1 MIRAYLR
8 ILRPLLQPSGHAV
21 GLQNAL
27 GLETQ
32 PLRRA
37 FTSISQPSLRYPISK
52 FTQRINYRPRISNSI
67 NKSYQSPLRTNGRS
81 FHKASRL
88 RGSKP
93 NPSKPNAQEPQGL
106 SARLKKLTR
115 EYGWAA
121 MGVYLSLSVLDFP
134 FCFLLVRV
142 VGTERIGELEH
153 WLVSHVSKVIP
164 DSVRNRWNEYR
175 AALKEAK
182 REQSGG
188 EEEVEVAGWG
198 VEQAD
203 ERNKTEASLGT
214 QLALAYAIHKSFIFL
229 RVPLTVAVTPKVVK
243 VLRSWVTRSHKYND
257 KDHAGLAEGTV
268 LPQDN
273 LPKFFAKHGFEGV
286 DPKKTKKNGAGKGN
300 WGNVGE
306 EIVDEQFNFVNARR
320 RSNSSGYS
328 NHLNDFKTKFE
339 FNEPEPVF
347 EESVHGPT
355 AEDDNVLTKTETS
368 SSDSSS
374 VDDNHRKSM

>member
-8 ILRPLLQPSGHAV
+8 TLRPLLQPSGHAA
-21 GLQNAL
+21 GLRNAL

-32 PLRRA
+32 PSRRA
-37 FTSISQPSLRYPISK
+37 FASISQPSLRYPISR
-52 FTQRINYRPRISNSI
+52 FAQRINYRPRISNPI
-67 NKSYQSPLRTNGRS
+67 NKSPLQTNKRS
-81 FHKASRL
+81 FHKTSRL
-88 RGSKP
+88 RNSKP
-93 NPSKPNAQEPQGL
+93 DPSKPNTEEPQGL
-106 SARLKKLTR
+106 SARLRKLSR

-153 WLVSHVSKVIP
+153 WIVSHISKVIP

-198 VEQAD
+198 VEQAE

-243 VLRSWVTRSHKYND
+243 VLRSWGWNIGKRR
-257 KDHAGLAEGTV
+257 
-268 LPQDN
+268 
-273 LPKFFAKHGFEGV
+273 AK
-286 DPKKTKKNGAGKGN
+286 
-300 WGNVGE
+300 
-306 EIVDEQFNFVNARR
+306 R
-320 RSNSSGYS
+320 
-328 NHLNDFKTKFE
+328 
-339 FNEPEPVF
+339 
-347 EESVHGPT
+347 
-355 AEDDNVLTKTETS
+355 
-368 SSDSSS
+368 
-374 VDDNHRKSM
+374 